1 MISFGRGVEHTQ
13 MMVTVGRDVLEK
25 GQFIAESPIFDMEL
39 MLPGLELEECQIPQR
54 KRRLCHC
61 SGPWYF
67 FFPRPRKSAQM
78 EFVSST
84 RGNSLL
90 IVELNVHG

>member
-1 MISFGRGVEHTQ
+1 MV
-13 MMVTVGRDVLEK
+13 VTVARDVLEK
-25 GQFIAESPIFDMEL
+25 GQFLAESPMFDMEL
-39 MLPGLELEECQIPQR
+39 MLSGFKLEECQIPQR
-54 KRRLCHC
+54 KERLCHC

-67 FFPRPRKSAQM
+67 FFTRPRKSAQL
-78 EFVSST
+78 EFVSNT